1 VVAELGGFAERL
13 VDNRVE
19 RDDAADELAP
29 DRGSDRSNATLLLSP
44 RSSRLGLG
52 TVEAYAVYANG
63 NAIKPAAREFIDFLA
78 HDFRDTPP

>member
-1 VVAELGGFAERL
+1 M
-13 VDNRVE
+13 
-19 RDDAADELAP
+19 
-29 DRGSDRSNATLLLSP
+29 
-44 RSSRLGLG
+44 RSSWTANSRPRTLVLNVLSFPAWDLG

>member
-1 VVAELGGFAERL
+1 MVAELGGFAERL
-13 VDNRVE
+13 LDNRVE

-29 DRGSDRSNATLLLSP
+29 DRASDRGNATLLLSP
-44 RSSRLGLG
+44 RSSLGLG

-63 NAIKPAAREFIDFLA
+63 NAIKPAARAFIDFLA

>member
-1 VVAELGGFAERL
+1 MNATQPRSLRF
-13 VDNRVE
+13 
-19 RDDAADELAP
+19 
-29 DRGSDRSNATLLLSP
+29 GSCASWLIMNSRSSATLLLSP